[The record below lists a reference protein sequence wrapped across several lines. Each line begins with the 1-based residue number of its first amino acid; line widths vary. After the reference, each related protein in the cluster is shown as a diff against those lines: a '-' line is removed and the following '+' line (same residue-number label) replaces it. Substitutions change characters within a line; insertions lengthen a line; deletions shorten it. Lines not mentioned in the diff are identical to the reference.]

1 MTGRRRAESRESPGG
16 RAFGHADRVVRGPD
30 RREFLRRYADL
41 GAELEAVQHRASGR
55 EALIG
60 RMKLEL
66 AARGVE
72 A

>member
-1 MTGRRRAESRESPGG
+1 MTGRRRAERRTSTK
-16 RAFGHADRVVRGPD
+16 AHFVVASDDKRLGYD
-30 RREFLRRYADL
+30 RREFLRRMSDL

>member
-1 MTGRRRAESRESPGG
+1 MTGRRRAER
-16 RAFGHADRVVRGPD
+16 RAYAGPFAWDAEERRTFDND
-30 RREFLRRYADL
+30 RREFLRRMSDL

>member
-1 MTGRRRAESRESPGG
+1 MTGRRKAERRSGQWVH
-16 RAFGHADRVVRGPD
+16 FVVSTDDKRSDGD
-30 RREFLRRYADL
+30 RREFLRRFSDL

-66 AARGVE
+66 AARGVK

>member
-1 MTGRRRAESRESPGG
+1 MTGRRKAER
-16 RAFGHADRVVRGPD
+16 RRGQFIQVITEQRSGED
-30 RREFLRRYADL
+30 RRAFLRRMADL
-41 GAELEAVQHRASGR
+41 GSELEAVQHRASGR

-66 AARGVE
+66 AARGVK

>member
-1 MTGRRRAESRESPGG
+1 MTGRRRA
-16 RAFGHADRVVRGPD
+16 DRRRGQFIQVITEQRSGED
-30 RREFLRRYADL
+30 RREFLRRFSDL

-66 AARGVE
+66 TTRGVQ